1 MNKSRRNFIGYMS
14 VLGVVGFS
22 GLPLEARATK
32 DTVFMPIDGIDR
44 SNNAFDPDG
53 WL

>member
-1 MNKSRRNFIGYMS
+1 MDKSRRNFIGYMS

-22 GLPLEARATK
+22 GVPLQAKPAKEVFFTPV
-32 DTVFMPIDGIDR
+32 DTIDLSDD
-44 SNNAFDPDG
+44 AFDPDG